1 MKSDVDRGPGG
12 TTQVLQVEEASD
24 AEGGRLDRGK
34 GGVMDMHRAHLVSN
48 ASFVVAMLPA
58 LMADRTTLRVV

>member
-34 GGVMDMHRAHLVSN
+34 GGSHGHA
-48 ASFVVAMLPA
+48 
-58 LMADRTTLRVV
+58 

>member
-1 MKSDVDRGPGG
+1 MKSDVDWGPG
-12 TTQVLQVEEASD
+12 LHKFCKLKKSIRCRR
-24 AEGGRLDRGK
+24 GRFDRGK